1 MKSFYDRA
9 LEELSSLHQ
18 ARAAA
23 LVSSV
28 GSADGLSIEG
38 QPEPRARE
46 PRPFVRAISASYF
59 EAMRIPL
66 IAGRAISDADSG
78 EAPRVVVI
86 SQDVARHYWPHSDA
100 LGHRL
105 RLHPHSEWLTI
116 VGISGKVI
124 ENWFMNE
131 PAPLAYVPYAQSPSS
146 QATLLM
152 RTAGDPLQAAA
163 PALRQLHRADENV
176 PVFEVKSMEQA
187 MYEERGGVHAAAG
200 TMTIYAVI
208 AFVLAITGIYAVIS
222 YFVAART
229 HDIGVHIALGASRA
243 DVLGMT
249 LRQSLLLTALG
260 LDCGIPIA
268 GLLSRLMSHALF
280 DVVQVE
286 FSTFGIFSVLMLA
299 SALLAAYL
307 PGSRAA
313 RIDPMAALRNE

>member
-1 MKSFYDRA
+1 
-9 LEELSSLHQ
+9 
-18 ARAAA
+18 
-23 LVSSV
+23 
-28 GSADGLSIEG
+28 
-38 QPEPRARE
+38 
-46 PRPFVRAISASYF
+46 
-59 EAMRIPL
+59 
-66 IAGRAISDADSG
+66 
-78 EAPRVVVI
+78 
-86 SQDVARHYWPHSDA
+86 
-100 LGHRL
+100 
-105 RLHPHSEWLTI
+105 
-116 VGISGKVI
+116 
-124 ENWFMNE
+124 MNE

-146 QATLLM
+146 QATLLV

-163 PALRQLHRADENV
+163 PALRLLHRADENV
-176 PVFEVKSMEQA
+176 PVFEVKSLEQA

-249 LRQSLLLTALG
+249 IRQSLLLTGLG
-260 LDCGIPIA
+260 LACGIPIA

-286 FSTFGIFSVLMLA
+286 FSTFAIFSVLMLA

-307 PGSRAA
+307 PGRRAA